1 MRYFNI
7 FNFELTHFL
16 RSKTKFLS
24 YLFFFA
30 ACLYSLN
37 NGFELQSNYLS
48 TINDIKASEK
58 ETIQKITDW
67 FESGEFGPK
76 ERSWINVTDPYW
88 CIRYTPT
95 YVLKEPSP
103 ILPLGIGQSEQYGF
117 YQKLSIW
124 SSPFDSDI
132 VEEISNYERLIN
144 GNIDFSFLILFLLPL
159 LLIILTYNIN
169 AFEQDYNFENLIKI
183 QSGNKNKW
191 IITRLAFY
199 FVVIFLPINILF
211 FSVAII
217 NDAFDINLLKLI
229 LLSNSYISVFFLS
242 FYFIIRKS
250 FGVSSVAFKMI
261 TLWLIFCVIVPGS
274 VHQYVNLKYPT
285 NYMTDFLDANRKDTY
300 DVFKF
305 SKEELNERLLAI
317 YPELSKTK
325 HAKDSIINRTIV
337 RNTMSAIVN
346 QLNSDAIKKI
356 EEQNS
361 NKNKLIKQSFWF
373 NPLSYYQ
380 NKWNQ
385 LTESDYESY
394 KNYRKFI
401 QNEIDQRLKLLVF
414 ECWDQKK
421 VNKDSFQQY
430 LKILKSIE

>member
-1 MRYFNI
+1 
-7 FNFELTHFL
+7 
-16 RSKTKFLS
+16 
-24 YLFFFA
+24 
-30 ACLYSLN
+30 
-37 NGFELQSNYLS
+37 
-48 TINDIKASEK
+48 
-58 ETIQKITDW
+58 
-67 FESGEFGPK
+67 
-76 ERSWINVTDPYW
+76 
-88 CIRYTPT
+88 
-95 YVLKEPSP
+95 
-103 ILPLGIGQSEQYGF
+103 
-117 YQKLSIW
+117 
-124 SSPFDSDI
+124 
-132 VEEISNYERLIN
+132 
-144 GNIDFSFLILFLLPL
+144 
-159 LLIILTYNIN
+159 
-169 AFEQDYNFENLIKI
+169 
-183 QSGNKNKW
+183 
-191 IITRLAFY
+191 
-199 FVVIFLPINILF
+199 
-211 FSVAII
+211 
-217 NDAFDINLLKLI
+217 
-229 LLSNSYISVFFLS
+229 
-242 FYFIIRKS
+242 
-250 FGVSSVAFKMI
+250 MI
-261 TLWLIFCVIVPGS
+261 TLWLIFCVIIPGS

-346 QLNSDAIKKI
+346 QLNLDAIKKI

-401 QNEIDQRLKLLVF
+401 QNKIDQRLKLLVF